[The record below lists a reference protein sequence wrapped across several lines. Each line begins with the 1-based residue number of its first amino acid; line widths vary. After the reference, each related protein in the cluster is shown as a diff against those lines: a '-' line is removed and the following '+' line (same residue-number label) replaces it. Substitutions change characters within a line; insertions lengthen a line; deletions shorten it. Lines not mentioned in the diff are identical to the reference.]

1 MTLLFAQLSQSE
13 KDECLKNHFQIDAFF
28 FSSSSILVPKLLAKG
43 YCAHSRRRNKC
54 AKKCKEEDKKVSK
67 ISTVMTSCV
76 ISTIFTKNIDPQKF
90 PPPFQ
95 MENQSE
101 AKRIS
106 VLPSFWSKKPQSSS
120 LWFTLMRDQRVST
133 WTSAVMALRWKHLQ
147 LGKSVIKIL
156 FLVTNLA
163 NSKFKKSKSHSD
175 FLSRVRDA
183 KGNLNSTDVK
193 LTPQKLASII
203 LFLNSDLADLFGQI
217 SFKALWT
224 QMLLLPCMVLVVEA
238 FLPIYIVHCR
248 IEQTTR
254 TNPSSNV
261 MDTFGILIA
270 S

>member
-1 MTLLFAQLSQSE
+1 MYDPLVCSIKSIRKRWT
-13 KDECLKNHFQIDAFF
+13 CLKNHFQIDPFF

-67 ISTVMTSCV
+67 ISTVMTSSSCV
-76 ISTIFTKNIDPQKF
+76 ILTICTIYWSTKI
-90 PPPFQ
+90 PFQ

-106 VLPSFWSKKPQSSS
+106 LLPSFWSKKPQSSS

-163 NSKFKKSKSHSD
+163 NSKFKNSKSHWG

-193 LTPQKLASII
+193 LAPQKLASII

-217 SFKALWT
+217 SF
-224 QMLLLPCMVLVVEA
+224 
-238 FLPIYIVHCR
+238 
-248 IEQTTR
+248 
-254 TNPSSNV
+254 
-261 MDTFGILIA
+261 
-270 S
+270 

>member
-1 MTLLFAQLSQSE
+1 MNMSKKSFPDWSILLLFV
-13 KDECLKNHFQIDAFF
+13 I
-28 FSSSSILVPKLLAKG
+28 SSSQTFSKRVLCSV
-43 YCAHSRRRNKC
+43 HSVHTVVEGINVQ
-54 AKKCKEEDKKVSK
+54 KKCKEEDKKVSK
-67 ISTVMTSCV
+67 ISTVMTSSSCV
-76 ISTIFTKNIDPQKF
+76 ILTICTIYWSTKI
-90 PPPFQ
+90 PFQ

-106 VLPSFWSKKPQSSS
+106 LLPSFWSKKPQSSS
-120 LWFTLMRDQRVST
+120 LWFTLIRDQRVST

-193 LTPQKLASII
+193 LAPQKLASII

-248 IEQTTR
+248 IEQTTW
-254 TNPSSNV
+254 TNPTSNV

-270 S
+270 P